1 MKKMLFP
8 LLAALAAALP
18 GAGQAQV
25 KIGFINSITGPEAPI
40 GENLTNGVDM
50 AVEDLKKKGIAV
62 TVVKQDDTGKP
73 QVAMSALETLEGEQ
87 VAALVGPYT
96 SANANAVAK
105 LAEQYKIPQVIPAAA
120 KEEITRQGY
129 KNVFRL
135 NAPAHQYAQSLIDA
149 ALQFGKPKSVAFIYE
164 STDFGNSVSA
174 AGKEYAQKKGL
185 QIVGDEAYQKGAAD
199 YRSTL
204 TKMKAANPDL
214 VFMVSYVAD
223 AILLMRQSREI
234 GLKPQAFL
242 GGGAGFD
249 TAQFQSEKDISTNVF
264 SVTQWTPE
272 SSKPATEF
280 AQRYQAKYGKKPTY
294 HAACA
299 YAAMMVV
306 GEVASKAGGN
316 RDKVREA
323 LDTGSWDGIVGKVK
337 FDDYDGFTNQNKLV
351 MPVIQYQ
358 GGKSLTVFPAGAAE
372 AKPVYPF
379 PGWK

>member
-1 MKKMLFP
+1 MTKKLFP
-8 LLAALAAALP
+8 LVAALAVALP
-18 GAGQAQV
+18 GPGRAQV

-50 AVEDLKKKGIAV
+50 AVEDLKKKGVNV

-87 VAALVGPYT
+87 IAALVGPYT

-120 KEEITRQGY
+120 KEEITKQGY
-129 KNVFRL
+129 KYVFRL
-135 NAPAHQYAQSLIDA
+135 NGPAHQYAQSLIDS
-149 ALQFGKPKSVAFIYE
+149 ALAFGKPKSIAFVYE

-174 AGKEYAQKKGL
+174 AGKEYAKQKGL
-185 QIVGDEAYQKGAAD
+185 QILADEAYQKGAAD

-204 TKMKAANPDL
+204 TKIKSMNPDL
-214 VFMVSYVAD
+214 VFLVSYVAD
-223 AILLMRQSREI
+223 AILLMRQSREV

-249 TAQFQSEKDISTNVF
+249 TAQFQSESQISNLAF

-272 SSKPATEF
+272 SSKSATDF
-280 AQRYQAKYGKKPTY
+280 ASRYQAKYGKKPTY

-299 YAAMMVV
+299 YAAMMIT
-306 GEVASKAGGN
+306 GEVAAKAGGD
-316 RDKVREA
+316 REKVRAA
-323 LDTGSWDGIVGKVK
+323 LKAGSWNGIMGDVK
-337 FDDYDGFTNQNKLV
+337 FEDYAGFTNQNRLV

-358 GGKSLTVFPAGAAE
+358 DGKSETVYPAKSATKKA
-372 AKPVYPF
+372 VYPF